1 MNTKNKSI
9 LKMLGIL
16 LTGVLLGWIFF
27 GGNNTSK
34 TEHEHSIAE
43 STETIWTCS
52 MHPQIRMNEPGQCPI
67 CGMDLIPLEP
77 NGSSIDPDAIQM
89 TDDAMKL
96 ANVQTMIVGGG
107 NNANKK
113 LALNGKVQIDER
125 KLYTQSTH
133 IPGRIEKLLINFTG
147 EKVNQGQ
154 TLAMVYSPEMVTAQ
168 EELLQAYRMK
178 DAQPDLFSAAKQKL
192 SNLKIGSGTINKIIS
207 TNKPIQQF
215 PITADVSGII
225 TAKKVD
231 LGDYVGQ
238 GMPIYEIA
246 DLSSLWVLFDLY
258 ETDMSWVKVGNKIG
272 YTVQSLPGE
281 SFEGVITFID
291 PLINPQTRVASARV
305 EVKNSKNKLKPE
317 MFVSGVISNTVS
329 SSTSKEIVIPK
340 SAVMWTGERSVVYI
354 KNIVSNKVNFKL
366 REVTLGASLGDTYI
380 IKEGLLAGEEIVVN
394 GTFTVDAASQLA
406 GKPSMMSP
414 EGGKVATG
422 HNHGDV
428 AKSSNKEAESSKN
441 TISKNLGISQRTK
454 DALKPIFTEYLK
466 LTDAL
471 TSDNLEVAKSEGA
484 KLLKTVEGVNMSL
497 FTGES
502 HKVWMDL
509 STDLKSS
516 LQHIKHFKTL
526 GEFRKSFNKISES
539 IITMEIAFKP
549 NNETLY
555 VLHCPMANNNKGGDW
570 ISASKE
576 VKNPYYGKEMLTCGE
591 VLKEIK

>member
-1 MNTKNKSI
+1 MSTKNKNI
-9 LKMLGIL
+9 LKMVGIL
-16 LTGVLLGWIFF
+16 FAGVLLGWIAF
-27 GGNNTSK
+27 GGNNTPKSDHEQSTSVSK
-34 TEHEHSIAE
+34 
-43 STETIWTCS
+43 ETIWTCS
-52 MHPQIRMNEPGQCPI
+52 MHPQIRMNEPGLCPI
-67 CGMDLIPLEP
+67 CGMDLIPLES

-89 TDDAMKL
+89 TEDAMKL
-96 ANVQTMIVGGG
+96 ANIQTMIVGGG
-107 NNANKK
+107 DTASKK

-133 IPGRIEKLLINFTG
+133 IPGRIEKLMINFTG
-147 EKVNQGQ
+147 EKVNRGQ

-168 EELLQAYRMK
+168 EELLQAYRMRE
-178 DAQPDLFSAAKQKL
+178 AQPDLFSAAKQKL

-246 DLSSLWVLFDLY
+246 DLSSLWVLFDVY
-258 ETDMSWVKVGNKIG
+258 ETDMPWVKVGNKIN
-272 YTVQSLPGE
+272 YTIQSLPGE
-281 SFEGVITFID
+281 SFEGVVTFID

-305 EVKNSKNKLKPE
+305 EVKNSENKLKPE
-317 MFVSGVISNTVS
+317 MFVSGIISNNIS
-329 SSTSKEIVIPK
+329 SSTSKDIVIPK
-340 SAVMWTGERSVVYI
+340 SAVMWTGERSIVYLKSVI
-354 KNIVSNKVNFKL
+354 SNKVNFKL
-366 REVTLGASLGDTYI
+366 REVTLGASLGDSYI
-380 IKEGLLAGEEIVVN
+380 IKEGLLTGEEIVVN

-414 EGGKVATG
+414 DGGKLATG

-428 AKSSNKEAESSKN
+428 ANSSSNETSTSKN
-441 TISKNLGISQRTK
+441 VIPINLGISQKAK
-454 DALKPIFTEYLK
+454 DALNPIFTEYLK

-471 TSDNLEVAKSEGA
+471 TSDNLVVAKKDGA
-484 KLLKTVEGVNMSL
+484 NLLKAVEAVNMSL

-502 HKVWMDL
+502 HKAWMDI
-509 STDLKSS
+509 SADLKSA

-526 GEFRKSFNKISES
+526 GELRKAFNQISES
-539 IITMEIAFKP
+539 VINMEIAFKP

-570 ISASKE
+570 ISASKK
-576 VKNPYYGKEMLTCGE
+576 VKNPYYGKAMLTCGE
-591 VLKEIK
+591 VSKEIK

>member
-1 MNTKNKSI
+1 MV
-9 LKMLGIL
+9 GIL
-16 LTGVLLGWIFF
+16 FAGVLLGWIVF
-27 GGNNTSK
+27 GGNNTPKSDDEQSTSESK
-34 TEHEHSIAE
+34 
-43 STETIWTCS
+43 ETIWTCS
-52 MHPQIRMNEPGQCPI
+52 MHPQIRMNEPGLCPI
-67 CGMDLIPLEP
+67 CGMDLIPLES
-77 NGSSIDPDAIQM
+77 NGSSIDPNAIQM

-96 ANVQTMIVGGG
+96 ANIQTMIVGGG
-107 NNANKK
+107 DTASKK

-133 IPGRIEKLLINFTG
+133 IPGRIEKLMINFTG
-147 EKVNQGQ
+147 EKVNRGQ

-168 EELLQAYRMK
+168 EELLQANRMK
-178 DAQPDLFSAAKQKL
+178 DAQPDLFEAAKQKL

-246 DLSSLWVLFDLY
+246 DLSSLWVLFDVY
-258 ETDMSWVKVGNKIG
+258 ETDMPWVKVGNKIN
-272 YTVQSLPGE
+272 YTIQSLPGE
-281 SFEGVITFID
+281 SFEGVVTFID

-305 EVKNSKNKLKPE
+305 EVKNSENKLKPE
-317 MFVSGVISNTVS
+317 MFVSGIISNKMS
-329 SSTSKEIVIPK
+329 SSTSKDIVIPK
-340 SAVMWTGERSVVYI
+340 SAVMWTGERSIVYLKSVI
-354 KNIVSNKVNFKL
+354 SNKVNFKL
-366 REVTLGASLGDTYI
+366 REVTLGASLGDSYI
-380 IKEGLLAGEEIVVN
+380 IKEGLLTGEEIVVN

-414 EGGKVATG
+414 DGGKVAVG

-428 AKSSNKEAESSKN
+428 ANSSSNETSTSKSV
-441 TISKNLGISQRTK
+441 IPKNLGISQKAK
-454 DALKPIFTEYLK
+454 DALNPIFAEYLK
-466 LTDAL
+466 LADAL
-471 TSDNLEVAKSEGA
+471 TSDNLGGA
-484 KLLKTVEGVNMSL
+484 KTDGANLLKAVESVNMSL

-502 HKVWMDL
+502 HKVWMDI
-509 STDLKSS
+509 STDLKSV

-526 GEFRKSFNKISES
+526 GELRKSFNQISES
-539 IITMEIAFKP
+539 VINMEIAFKP

-570 ISASKE
+570 ISASKK
-576 VKNPYYGKEMLTCGE
+576 VKNPYYGKAMLTCGE
-591 VLKEIK
+591 VSKEIK